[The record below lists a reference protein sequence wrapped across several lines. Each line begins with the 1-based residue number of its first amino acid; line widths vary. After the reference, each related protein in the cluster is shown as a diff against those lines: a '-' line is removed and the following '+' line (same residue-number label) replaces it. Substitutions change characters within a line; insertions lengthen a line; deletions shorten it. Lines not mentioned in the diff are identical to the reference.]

1 MRYLPFF
8 GMVVVAL
15 AATACG
21 SSVSLPAVEPDQ
33 VAIYLP
39 GSPTPAE
46 DYKILARIDEKGPQS
61 ITNEEL
67 IDKAKQR
74 AADMGADAL
83 IISTI
88 RLTTEGQAQLNLD
101 QPVEKF
107 LEGIAVYFPSKH
119 PELVAEK

>member
-39 GSPTPAE
+39 VPAE

-119 PELVAEK
+119 PELLAEK